1 MKTNL
6 KNYAYFTKAQIKG
19 IFILVSLLL
28 LGFVTPKI
36 ISRLASKATTDF
48 TEFEKEITAFER
60 ALENEEALLPKNE
73 QINPTANTILFNFD
87 PNFIS
92 KEKLIDLGL
101 TPSVATTFVNFRK
114 KGFKF
119 YKKEDLKRV
128 YGLKETDYQRLA
140 PYIKIANKK
149 QSSFLEVSNKPKKR
163 PTKKSLTPFK
173 FNPNEADKATF
184 LSLGLSS
191 KIAQTILNYRN
202 SGAQFRRKEDFKKV
216 YGLTE
221 ADYLTLAPFIEI
233 PEKMNSI
240 TRKAIRPTAIPE
252 SFNEVVP
259 IKIDINNSSIEEW
272 KQLKGIGEITA
283 KRIVNYRDK
292 LGGFVSIDQLKTTY
306 NIADSTIDKIAHQ
319 LILTPITHKIAIN
332 SISAEELKLHPY
344 IKKKQAYLLVNYRT
358 NHGRY
363 TRIEDLKKVKAL
375 TPDFLQR
382 IAPYLSFE

>member
-140 PYIKIANKK
+140 PYIKIANNK

-233 PEKMNSI
+233 PEKMNLI